1 MTEADLAKVS
11 SALAKVAMAISEAQ
25 SVIDQLLRPT
35 AVCSPPSDFQR
46 KMITLTPREREV
58 LGHVIKGRMNKQ
70 IAHDLGTCEKTIK
83 VHRSRMMLK
92 LGMNNIADLVRMAE
106 RVGL

>member
-11 SALAKVAMAISEAQ
+11 SALARVAMAISEAQ

-46 KMITLTPREREV
+46 RMITLTPREREV

-70 IAHDLGTCEKTIK
+70 IAHDLGVVEKTVK
-83 VHRSRMMLK
+83 VHRSRIMTK
-92 LGMNNIADLVRMAE
+92 LAMRNVVELVRTAE
-106 RVGL
+106 RFGL